1 MRRRRSL
8 GVEVVCLLGRGAQKL
23 QSCGR
28 GMGAEEG
35 LPGHRYA
42 TRLKAP
48 GELFCV
54 QVALWLVVVVCCP
67 AGRMRTMKEVEVEHG
82 CELGCC
88 LQNCVSCVVSCASA
102 VALEPR
108 RHLHVMAHWR
118 RHLTCVVCMVG
129 EVEEL
134 RNHPLVV
141 CWKTEVVSL
150 SWEGYGLCWA

>member
-1 MRRRRSL
+1 
-8 GVEVVCLLGRGAQKL
+8 
-23 QSCGR
+23 
-28 GMGAEEG
+28 
-35 LPGHRYA
+35 
-42 TRLKAP
+42 
-48 GELFCV
+48 
-54 QVALWLVVVVCCP
+54 
-67 AGRMRTMKEVEVEHG
+67 MKEVEVEHD

-102 VALEPR
+102 VAPEPR

-134 RNHPLVV
+134 RSHPLVV

-150 SWEGYGLCWA
+150 SWEGYGLCWVSEGGASLCCEKRMRKVLFDWG